1 MPDSNVTSSSAK
13 NQDKQSV
20 LMLSGELN
28 HSGVIE
34 ERKRLEAEIQ
44 DQTVDAIAVDLSEL
58 RTFNSEVLSLCLCLI
73 RKAQASDAELRFEN
87 TPRKLFDMAR
97 VGGIEFIFSA

>member
-1 MPDSNVTSSSAK
+1 MPDSNMASNNAK
-13 NQDKQSV
+13 NQSKQSM
-20 LMLSGELN
+20 LALSGELS

-44 DQTVDAIAVDLSEL
+44 GQAVDAIAVDLSEL

-73 RKAQASDAELRFEN
+73 RKAQTSGAELRFEN